1 MSHLLTGGDSVS
13 SRNSSEELLNRSKR
27 QLRNPTAS
35 LIPSSMGILKN
46 PLTLILTIEDI
57 VSENW

>member
-13 SRNSSEELLNRSKR
+13 SRNSSEELFRSKL
-27 QLRNPTAS
+27 QLRSPTAS
-35 LIPSSMGILKN
+35 RIPNSMGILKN

-57 VSENW
+57 VYENC